1 MAFLPNIFGRKKAVT
16 GPVSRRA
23 PQVLR
28 SYNAASKLARYADLG
43 SSSGSADYELQNDLA
58 MLRNRV
64 RSLERNA
71 GSMVRYLNL
80 LSTNVVGETGIRL
93 QVRVRRGNGDPDAT
107 LNAAVEAAFDK
118 WAKKASTNGKLS
130 LYALTKQA
138 ILTWGRDGEVIWE
151 IVQANRFRDRI
162 AIKPVEADLL
172 DETLTTIYPPTKNR
186 IKMGVELD
194 EYDTP
199 VAYHFLT
206 SHPGEASWVWQH
218 TDKRHR
224 RVTADRVLHLFEAR
238 RPGQTRGVPP
248 AATAVHPIKMLD
260 GYREAETVG
269 RRLRSALMGFF
280 TKTMPTSETLLPVA
294 DTVDEDEQLLEME
307 LEPGRL
313 QQLPNGVE
321 FKEFSPGGSQ
331 TDYAQFEQ
339 QVKKDQAQ
347 GFNISTLSHGMET
360 AGVSFSTFRGVTI
373 EDRDYY
379 KVLQKFLIEGLMEPV
394 FEVWARSHILSEG
407 SSIPPTRLDV
417 VIEMAMFRGRGW
429 AWVDPTKDVKA
440 NTEALATGQT
450 SLARVAADRGIDRDD
465 LLDEIQED
473 QLAAAKRGLT
483 LDYTGGKGRQ
493 NNSPPTGE
501 GKKQV

>member
-1 MAFLPNIFGRKKAVT
+1 MALFPKLFGRKTVAQ
-16 GPVSRRA
+16 PARQR
-23 PQVLR
+23 QVVIR
-28 SYNAASKLARYADLG
+28 NYNAASKLARYADLG
-43 SSSGSADYELQNDLA
+43 SSSGSADYELQNDLT
-58 MLRNRV
+58 MLRNRI
-64 RSLERNA
+64 RSLERNS
-71 GSMVRYLNL
+71 GSMLRYLNL
-80 LSTNVVGETGIRL
+80 LSTNVIGETGLRL
-93 QVRVRRGNGDPDAT
+93 QVRVRRGDGNPDAS
-107 LNAAVEAAFDK
+107 LNAAVEKAFDL
-118 WAKKASTNGKLS
+118 WSKKAAANGKMS

-138 ILTWGRDGEVIWE
+138 VLTWGRDGEVIWE
-151 IVQANRFRDRI
+151 IVRAGRFRDNI
-162 AIKPVEADLL
+162 AINPIESDML

-194 EYDTP
+194 EYDAP

-218 TDKRHR
+218 TDNRHR
-224 RVTADRVLHLFEAR
+224 RVPADRVLHLFEAR

-248 AATAVHPIKMLD
+248 ASTTVHPIKMLD

-280 TKTMPTSETLLPVA
+280 QKQMPTSESLLPVA
-294 DTVDEDEQLLEME
+294 DTVDEEEQILEME

-379 KVLQKFLIEGLMEPV
+379 KMLQKFFIEGLMEPV
-394 FEVWARSHILSEG
+394 FEMWATRHTLSDS
-407 SSIPPTRLDV
+407 SSIPATRLAIV
-417 VIEMAMFRGRGW
+417 VEMAMFRGRGW

-440 NTEALATGQT
+440 NSEALATGQT
-450 SLARVAADRGIDRDD
+450 SLARVAADRGMDRDD
-465 LLDEIQED
+465 LLDEIEED
-473 QLAAAKRGLT
+473 RKAAEKRGLT
-483 LDYTGGKGRQ
+483 LDYTGGKGSR
-493 NNSPPTGE
+493 NNNQPASE